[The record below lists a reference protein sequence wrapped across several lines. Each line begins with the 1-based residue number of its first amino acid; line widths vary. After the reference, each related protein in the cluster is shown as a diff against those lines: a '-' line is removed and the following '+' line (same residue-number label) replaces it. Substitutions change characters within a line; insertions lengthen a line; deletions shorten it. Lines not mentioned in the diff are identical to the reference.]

1 MQLISLIRAAGLLL
15 TPRAPSS
22 RQLLI
27 RFANPFTN
35 IPKMPAPQKRP
46 LGGCDALSLHLRAMG
61 RVALLT
67 AEEEIKLARLVQAG
81 RQAREVAAE
90 MKLRAGG
97 VNPSLQAWALEAG
110 VGVPQLQRCLRQA
123 DQARSRM
130 VLANLRLVVSMAR
143 RYQHTPGELEDLI
156 QEGTIG
162 LIRAVERFDPS
173 RGYRFSTYATWWIR
187 DGIGSA
193 LVARGRAI
201 RLPATMVD
209 QLHRL
214 RQAQQALSHQ
224 LGRDPSLEELAAATG
239 LKPLDIRE
247 ALFRAQEPLSLDG
260 HHPHEQ
266 ELHLLDSLACQIS
279 RPQEQVAATQ
289 MCQDIQRLLHQ
300 LPVQEAELLRLRYGI
315 GEIEPLSLCAV
326 AREMGITRDSA
337 RGLERRATASIRRLS
352 NEYLD
357 YLEA

>member
-1 MQLISLIRAAGLLL
+1 
-15 TPRAPSS
+15 
-22 RQLLI
+22 
-27 RFANPFTN
+27 
-35 IPKMPAPQKRP
+35 MPAPQKR
-46 LGGCDALSLHLRAMG
+46 LTGGCDAFSHHMRAIG
-61 RVALLT
+61 RTPLLT
-67 AEEEIKLARLVQAG
+67 PDEEISLARQVQAG
-81 RQAREVAAE
+81 RRLLEVAEE

-97 VNPSLQAWALEAG
+97 LEPSLDAWAVEAG
-110 VGVPQLQRCLRQA
+110 MAVAQLQRCLRRA
-123 DQARSRM
+123 SQARSRM

-143 RYQHTPGELEDLI
+143 RYQHRPGDLEDLV

-173 RGYRFSTYATWWIR
+173 RGYRFSTYASWWIR

-193 LVARGRAI
+193 LMAKSRTI
-201 RLPATMVD
+201 RLPSTMVD

-260 HHPHEQ
+260 HHPHDQ
-266 ELHLLDSLACQIS
+266 ELRLLDSLACQLS
-279 RPQEQVAATQ
+279 RPQEQVASTL
-289 MCQDIQRLLHQ
+289 MRQDIQRLLRQ
-300 LPVQEAELLRLRYGI
+300 LPEQQAELLRLRYGI
-315 GEIEPLSLCAV
+315 GETEPLSLSAA
-326 AREMGITRDSA
+326 ARQMGITRDTA
-337 RGLERRATASIRRLS
+337 RGLERRATASIRQLS
-352 NEYLD
+352 TEYLD